1 MINILG
7 TIIFTTIIG
16 IGWLDS
22 RSSLNLYRKY
32 TSLSVPVSAHD
43 RLQRTHAAVKIR
55 RSRQRRHSRPSRL
68 VPKPRTHA
76 EGTTQAHAVALVGAL
91 LTVVPRPGPP

>member
-22 RSSLNLYRKY
+22 RGSLNLYGKY
-32 TSLSVPVSAHD
+32 TSLNVA
-43 RLQRTHAAVKIR
+43 RLP
-55 RSRQRRHSRPSRL
+55 RPSAAD
-68 VPKPRTHA
+68 PRGG
-76 EGTTQAHAVALVGAL
+76 EDQAQ
-91 LTVVPRPGPP
+91 PPAPAP

>member
-22 RSSLNLYRKY
+22 RGSLNLFGTY
-32 TSLSVPVSAHD
+32 TSSSVARLRPQPSAAD
-43 RLQRTHAAVKIR
+43 
-55 RSRQRRHSRPSRL
+55 
-68 VPKPRTHA
+68 PRGG
-76 EGTTQAHAVALVGAL
+76 EDQAHPPAPAL
-91 LTVVPRPGPP
+91 